1 MLDGLPSAVVYISH
15 SVGMFRHA
23 ALLQGVL
30 AARKIAARSVLK
42 THRRTFSPIGTLT

>member
-30 AARKIAARSVLK
+30 AARKIARAWCLKRTAGPSVPLV
-42 THRRTFSPIGTLT
+42 G